1 MLKLGII
8 VILIQFML
16 LFSQPH
22 LSKQQLLS
30 KRLGGPLMND
40 SVKELD
46 FVSLETKF
54 DTVCKD
60 VNENGESVVLT
71 LNSGRQVF
79 LMPEEKYDE
88 ISHFMIKTVSAGT
101 LI

>member
-1 MLKLGII
+1 
-8 VILIQFML
+8 
-16 LFSQPH
+16 
-22 LSKQQLLS
+22 
-30 KRLGGPLMND
+30 MND

-46 FVSLETKF
+46 FVSFKKKF
-54 DTVCKD
+54 GAICKD

-88 ISHFMIKTVSAGT
+88 ISHFMIKTISAGT